1 MSPVLF
7 GLTIATGYA
16 IIGGLAIW
24 ATEYLYR
31 HATRSRR

>member
-16 IIGGLAIW
+16 LIGFLTIW
-24 ATEYLYR
+24 ATETIYR
-31 HATRSRR
+31 RLHN